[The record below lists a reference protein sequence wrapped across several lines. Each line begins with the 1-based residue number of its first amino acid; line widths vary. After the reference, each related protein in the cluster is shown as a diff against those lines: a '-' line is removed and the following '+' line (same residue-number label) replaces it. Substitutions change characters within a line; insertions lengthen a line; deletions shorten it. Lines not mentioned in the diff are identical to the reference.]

1 MLFLRCFSTN
11 VFLQDHQ
18 FLASCPPLPVEG
30 PIQADP
36 AFATFEAPKAD
47 ESQDRDDAKI
57 SREDSGSTSSPPPAN
72 SEEKS
77 LKKKRKRL
85 ANLTSLSTSIPK
97 DAPGEPAAAKA
108 SDFQMFDALD
118 S

>member
-1 MLFLRCFSTN
+1 MF
-11 VFLQDHQ
+11 FLQDHQ
-18 FLASCPPLPVEG
+18 SLASHPPLLEEG

-36 AFATFEAPKAD
+36 TSAASEAPEAD
-47 ESQDRDDAKI
+47 EGRDGDDAED

-77 LKKKRKRL
+77 LEKKRKRL
-85 ANLTSLSTSIPK
+85 ANLTSSSTSILK
-97 DAPGEPAAAKA
+97 DAPGEPSTAKT
-108 SDFQMFDALD
+108 SDLEMFDALD